1 MKTNLQVNVELMPA
15 DVQPKN
21 SYRYR
26 FVDGDN
32 AVESIYI
39 KRHAFDGKPPQ
50 KLTITIRGDNEAN

>member
-1 MKTNLQVNVELMPA
+1 MAKINLQLNVELMPE

-26 FVDGDN
+26 FMDGDN

-39 KRHAFDGKPPQ
+39 KRHAFSGKPPQ
-50 KLTITIRGDNEAN
+50 KLTIAIRGEE

>member
-1 MKTNLQVNVELMPA
+1 MAKINLQINVELMPA

-26 FVDGDN
+26 FADGDN

-39 KRHAFDGKPPQ
+39 KRRSFEGTPPE
-50 KLTITIRGDNEAN
+50 KLTITIRGGE